1 MIKTAKKYIE
11 AGLSVLPV
19 RENKAPALHEWT
31 PYETR
36 RASDNE
42 IKTMFTG
49 ANVFGIAVICGSISG
64 GLEVLDFDSGGAVF
78 PDWKEKI
85 PPELFRKLTVEK
97 SPHGYHVYFRS
108 NAVEGSAK
116 LANAENN
123 SVLIETRGTGGY
135 CICAPTPGY
144 SLIQGSM
151 LDVQTITPAEREK
164 LMEAAREFN
173 QVKRQRPKRTAPG
186 SGAFQDFSPADYF
199 STNGDIR
206 AILERNGWKFDRI
219 AADGN
224 ERWTRPGKQR
234 GTGGT
239 LKENES
245 GVLLFY
251 PFTTS
256 TEFEANQGYN
266 AFQVLSILEYGGNQ
280 SDAARAI
287 REAINQERPAPVP
300 MKQRAPVNQY
310 RRREPPAVPGS
321 GVVPEIEIDVTDTS
335 GEMEPHR
342 DRESFIPF
350 PLEALPLITRNFVIA
365 TARALN
371 VDPSIVAV
379 ATLNTAGAAIGARL
393 KLRLG
398 GYNWTA
404 APVLWTAL
412 IGASSMGKTPA
423 MKAPLELLGDK
434 IRELSRKYADEMDN
448 YKRNYSFHQ
457 RVLGKIEKCNDK
469 AIDKEEE
476 GDEEAAEELRQKAA
490 RLEKSQYFKPP
501 KKPAERILNISG
513 DFRLPGLIAIAA
525 ENPMG
530 FQLHFDELTQ
540 LFTSLSSSSE
550 RTAASQEMLK
560 FFDGTASRTAYKT
573 AEKNRLAPQCWASIL
588 GGGVP
593 SILQSYL
600 KGTQYERDG
609 LLSRFCLVWAPPVP
623 PEQFNTAE
631 TAEQPKKLMKKVLE
645 TLVDFR
651 PDYYPEIVIDLNSDG
666 SAGDSIERP
675 GTDQTDE
682 DEKKDPHIEEMYR
695 RPKSRLVNF
704 SHEAMEE
711 FKKKRV
717 DLYGEKYNSNQ
728 DAKISL
734 LGKSDGVLGRVA
746 LILHVLGAAEKFIDE
761 TQREIYFKFGLEI
774 YTETH
779 DLSLE
784 TFRRAEQIT
793 EWLVKETET
802 VYKKLGILADDND
815 LSFIVDRLKKCPDGA
830 STATIQYWKSRWREN
845 GKPQLERLLTIG
857 IKKGLLT
864 ATVQTGGNNRPCTIY
879 KAAEK

>member
-1 MIKTAKKYIE
+1 MQ
-11 AGLSVLPV
+11 AGLSVIPV
-19 RENKAPALHEWT
+19 NDKKQPTVPKWK
-31 PYETR
+31 PYQSQ
-36 RASDNE
+36 RAAVNVIDK
-42 IKTMFTG
+42 IFTG
-49 ANVFGIAVICGSISG
+49 AGVFGIAVIGGEISG
-64 GLEVLDFDSGGAVF
+64 GLEVLDFDAGGAVY

-108 NAVEGSAK
+108 NAVEKNAK

-123 SVLIETRGTGGY
+123 TVLIETRGTGGY

-151 LDVQTITPAEREK
+151 LKVQKITPAERAK

-173 QVKRQRPKRTAPG
+173 QVKKQRPNRTAPKM
-186 SGAFQDFSPADYF
+186 GACQDFSPADYF
-199 STNGDIR
+199 STSGDIR
-206 AILERNGWKFDRI
+206 AILERNGWTLEGLGD
-219 AADGN
+219 DGN
-224 ERWTRPGKQR
+224 ERWTRPGKAG
-234 GTGGT
+234 GTSGT
-239 LKENES
+239 LKENEN
-245 GVLLFY
+245 GVLIFF

-256 TEFEANQGYN
+256 TEFEAGKGYN
-266 AFQVLSILEYGGNQ
+266 AFQVLSILEHGGNQ

-287 REAINQERPAPVP
+287 RERIKQEQTPAVP
-300 MKQRAPVNQY
+300 MTQRA
-310 RRREPPAVPGS
+310 PAVPGS
-321 GVVPEIEIDVTDTS
+321 ETPKIEIDVIDTA

-379 ATLNTAGAAIGARL
+379 ATLNTAGAVIGARL

-404 APVLWTAL
+404 APILWTAL

-423 MKAPLELLGDK
+423 MKAPLELLSDK
-434 IRELSRKYADEMDN
+434 IRELARKYADEMDN
-448 YKRNYSFHQ
+448 YKRDYSFHQ
-457 RVLGKIEKCNDK
+457 RVLGKIEKSNDK

-530 FQLHFDELTQ
+530 FQLYLDELTQ

-550 RTAASQEMLK
+550 KTAASQEMLK

-573 AEKNRLAPQCWASIL
+573 AEKNRQAAQCWASIL

-593 SILQSYL
+593 SILQGYI

-631 TAEQPKKLMKKVLE
+631 TAEEQKKPMKKVLE

-651 PDYYPEIVIDLNSDG
+651 PDYNPEIVIDNSDG
-666 SAGDSIERP
+666 SADEESKN
-675 GTDQTDE
+675 QTDR
-682 DEKKDPHIEEMYR
+682 DETDPHIEEMYR

-704 SHEAMEE
+704 SPEAMEE

-761 TQREIYFKFGLEI
+761 TQRALFFPFGLEV
-774 YTETH
+774 YAESH
-779 DLSLE
+779 EVSLE
-784 TFRRAEQIT
+784 TYRRAEQIT

-857 IKKGLLT
+857 IKQGLLT

-879 KAAEK
+879 KAVEK

>member
-1 MIKTAKKYIE
+1 MTNLIDTAKQFIE
-11 AGLSVLPV
+11 ADLSVLGV
-19 RENKAPALHEWT
+19 
-31 PYETR
+31 Y
-36 RASDNE
+36 
-42 IKTMFTG
+42 
-49 ANVFGIAVICGSISG
+49 GIAVIGGNISG
-64 GLEVLDFDSGGAVF
+64 GLEVLDFDAGGAVY
-78 PDWKEKI
+78 PDWKERI

-173 QVKRQRPKRTAPG
+173 QVKKQRPKRTAPKRG
-186 SGAFQDFSPADYF
+186 TCQDFSPADYF
-199 STNGDIR
+199 SNNGDIR
-206 AILERNGWKFDRI
+206 AILERNGWTLDGI

-224 ERWTRPGKQR
+224 ERWTRPGKAG
-234 GTGGT
+234 GTSGT
-239 LKENES
+239 LKENEN

-256 TEFEANQGYN
+256 TGFEANQGYN
-266 AFQVLSILEYGGNQ
+266 AFQVLSILEYGGND
-280 SDAARAI
+280 SNAARAI
-287 REAINQERPAPVP
+287 REQVDQERPAPVP
-300 MKQRAPVNQY
+300 MKQGAP
-310 RRREPPAVPGS
+310 VPGS
-321 GVVPEIEIDVTDTS
+321 GGNVTEIEIDVTNTG

-379 ATLNTAGAAIGARL
+379 ATLNTAGAVIGARL

-404 APVLWTAL
+404 APILWFGL

-457 RVLGKIEKCNDK
+457 RVLKKIEKCNDK
-469 AIDKEEE
+469 AIDNEEE
-476 GDEEAAEELRQKAA
+476 GDEEGAEELRQKAA

-513 DFRLPGLIAIAA
+513 EFTLQGLIATAA

-530 FQLHFDELTQ
+530 FQLYLDELTQ

-550 RTAASQEMLK
+550 KKAASQEMLK

-600 KGTQYERDG
+600 RGTQYERDG

-631 TAEQPKKLMKKVLE
+631 TAEEQKKPMKKVLE

-651 PDYYPEIVIDLNSDG
+651 PDYYSENDLNTDG
-666 SAGDSIERP
+666 SA
-675 GTDQTDE
+675 DE
-682 DEKKDPHIEEMYR
+682 ESHNVTSETQNDGDEKKDPHIEEMYR
-695 RPKSRLVNF
+695 RPKSRFVNF
-704 SHEAMEE
+704 SPEAMEE

-746 LILHVLGAAEKFIDE
+746 LILHVLGIAEKWINE
-761 TQREIYFKFGLEI
+761 TQRPPVPYGLEV
-774 YTETH
+774 YAESH
-779 DLSLE
+779 EVSLE
-784 TFRRAEQIT
+784 TYRRAEQIT

-830 STATIQYWKSRWREN
+830 STATIQYWKSRWRES

-879 KAAEK
+879 KAVEK